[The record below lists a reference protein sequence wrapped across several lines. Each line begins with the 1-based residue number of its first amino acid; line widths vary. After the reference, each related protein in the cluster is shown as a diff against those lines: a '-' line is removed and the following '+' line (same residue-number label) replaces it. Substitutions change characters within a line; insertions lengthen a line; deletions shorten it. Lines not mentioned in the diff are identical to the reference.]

1 MKKNIILL
9 SAKRTGSTAVMKI
22 FQKHKKVNLMHIDQ
36 KISNWESNF
45 WLLALDAIN
54 GKKDSFNPTI
64 YYDYNNIIPDDSSI
78 SIGNPSSKLS
88 FFGCPKVF
96 TP

>member
-54 GKKDSFNPTI
+54 GKKDSFEDRLKIAAPFI
-64 YYDYNNIIPDDSSI
+64 KLQEKYNKKKN
-78 SIGNPSSKLS
+78 
-88 FFGCPKVF
+88 F
-96 TP
+96 